1 MSVCTYGTLS
11 IKRILRSKLITSSYF
26 VYNCVSLNCVA
37 GYVMSEAK
45 KVFNISEDTETRL
58 WNKYMSHSCEL
69 LSNMEQTVQDA
80 GLYQGQVGQS
90 NYSRP
95 CVHIVYLSLT
105 SCKYLVLVNN
115 LL

>member
-1 MSVCTYGTLS
+1 
-11 IKRILRSKLITSSYF
+11 
-26 VYNCVSLNCVA
+26 
-37 GYVMSEAK
+37 MSEAK

-105 SCKYLVLVNN
+105 SCKYLILVNN